1 MKVILTTLEGSVYP
15 IEVSDDIE
23 ILNLKA
29 LCELETNIK
38 PDRMILTFDG
48 KPLNGDQR
56 ALASFGVK
64 DNDVI
69 VVQEMRQNLLP
80 NLNRLP
86 QLIDF
91 SSIQIPGATSNGS
104 SRAVSASNNNR
115 QNFNYLDQEEQRR
128 IEERIRLENI
138 QHNMESAIE
147 FMPEAFG
154 NVIMLYID
162 CKVNGHPV
170 KAFVDSGA
178 QMTIMSARCA
188 ERCGIMRLVD
198 IRWSGIARGVGSQKI
213 VGRIHLAQIQIEN
226 SFLASSFS
234 VLENQTMDMLLGLDM
249 LKRHQC
255 IIDLKKNV
263 LVINSA
269 NVETRFLSESELP
282 AHARLNSMDEQE
294 LNQELASTSPQQ
306 TPTTPQNE
314 EKIQILCKLGYER
327 SKVVDALNASNGNV
341 DLAKMQLIAQSL
353 IAPSSAKK

>member
-1 MKVILTTLEGSVYP
+1 MKVILTTLDGSVHP

-38 PDRMILTFDG
+38 PDKMILTFDG
-48 KPLNGDQR
+48 KPINGDQR
-56 ALASFGVK
+56 TLASFGVK
-64 DNDVI
+64 ENDVI

-80 NLNRLP
+80 NLNRIP

-91 SSIQIPGATSNGS
+91 SSIRIPSATSNGS
-104 SRAVSASNNNR
+104 SRATSASQNR
-115 QNFNYLDQEEQRR
+115 QDINYFDQEEQRR

-154 NVIMLYID
+154 NVAMLYID

-178 QMTIMSARCA
+178 QMTIMSASCA

-198 IRWSGIARGVGSQKI
+198 TRWSGMAKGVGTQKI
-213 VGRIHLAQIQIEN
+213 LGRIHLAQIQIEN

-234 VLENQTMDMLLGLDM
+234 ILENQTMDMLLGLDM

-255 IIDLKKNV
+255 IIDLKRNV

-269 NVETRFLSESELP
+269 NVETRFLPESELP
-282 AHARLNSMDEQE
+282 AHARLNSVDEQE
-294 LNQELASTSPQQ
+294 LNQELASTSAQH
-306 TPTTPQNE
+306 TATSPQNE

-327 SKVVDALNASNGNV
+327 NKVIDALNACNGNV

-353 IAPSSAKK
+353 MTPSVAKK